1 MPDPLWVRD
10 RRTYPFATARY
21 RHPERIPGDGSDM
34 LGWSNARIRR
44 RGRLAFLG
52 GILLLVAPALVSGL
66 THGGDAPTGD
76 VTEADNVTFVG
87 VQGPFGPAG
96 DGRVVAIDTGS
107 REIVW
112 EYANRSADE
121 NVLYYDIDPLS
132 EDRVLFVEER
142 SGRDV
147 AAAIVVNWR
156 TDELVERFPVPS
168 DTHDVDHLGGDR
180 YAVADKYNHRAYV
193 YDAGDA
199 EVVWEYNF
207 SDHFPP
213 YPEAGEAPA
222 SEPSGVGGYTHL
234 NDIDAVD
241 DGSAFLLSPR
251 NFDRVVLVDRST
263 KEVEW
268 VLGGQDD
275 HDVLHAQHNPTLLSR
290 EPPVVLVADSENDR
304 VVEYRR
310 HEDGTWELTWEYRG
324 DLVWPRDADR
334 LPNGN
339 TLIVD
344 TRGQRVIE
352 VTPGGDIVWERAVST
367 MPYDVERFRFGDE
380 PAGPPIESAGDGDR
394 NGGGDGGV
402 PAPRE
407 LYTLALWVIP
417 PWIGFLD
424 FYGLLAAG
432 LVALVWGGVELATR
446 LGFGLGR

>member
-1 MPDPLWVRD
+1 
-10 RRTYPFATARY
+10 
-21 RHPERIPGDGSDM
+21 M
-34 LGWSNARIRR
+34 LGWSNARTRR
-44 RGRLAFLG
+44 RGRLACFG
-52 GILLLVAPALVSGL
+52 GILLLVTPALVSGL
-66 THGGDAPTGD
+66 IHGSDVPTGN
-76 VTEADNVTFVG
+76 VTDADNVTFVG

-96 DGRVVAIDTGS
+96 DGRVVAIDTRN
-107 REIVW
+107 REIIW
-112 EYANRSADE
+112 EYVDRSADG
-121 NVLYYDIDPLS
+121 NVLYYDVDPLS

-142 SGRDV
+142 SGRDL
-147 AAAIVVNWR
+147 ATAIVFDWR
-156 TDELVERFPVPS
+156 ADELVERFPVPS

-180 YAVADKYNHRAYV
+180 YAVADKFNHRAYV
-193 YDAGDA
+193 YDAGEG

-207 SDHFPP
+207 SNHFPS

-241 DGSAFLLSPR
+241 DGSDFLLSPR

-268 VLGGQDD
+268 TLGVQDD
-275 HDVLHAQHNPTLLSR
+275 HDILHAQHNPTLLSR

-310 HEDGTWELTWEYRG
+310 HDNGTWELTWEYRG

-352 VTPGGDIVWERAVST
+352 VTPGGDVVWERAVPT
-367 MPYDVERFRFGDE
+367 MPYDVERLRFGDE
-380 PAGPPIESAGDGDR
+380 PTGPTIESAERRSGSKS
-394 NGGGDGGV
+394 GGGG
-402 PAPRE
+402 PSMARE
-407 LYTLALWVIP
+407 LYTLTLWVLP

-432 LVALVWGGVELATR
+432 LVALGWIGVELATR
-446 LGFGLGR
+446 LVR